1 MNAPLRLETTGGI
14 AHIRLAR
21 PARRNALSRDLLASF
36 VGAVTHAPAAG
47 ARVLVVSGEGG
58 FFSAGADF
66 SELTGSAAD
75 ASFDDAV
82 AEATAAVMGSP
93 LPVIAAIEGGCLG
106 AALDLAL
113 ACDLRVVAGGAFLEL
128 PALRLGLLYN
138 PPALARMAGRLPQ
151 PTVAR
156 LLYAGDRIPAT
167 EAVAAGLATHF
178 VQADAVASAMALA
191 RGLCALPA
199 DAVAATKG
207 FLRAC
212 EGSAPDLAE
221 WQRRRMALL
230 DSAERKAA
238 VASRK
243 PSAD

>member
-1 MNAPLRLETTGGI
+1 MNAPLRFETTGGI
-14 AHIRLAR
+14 THIRLAR
-21 PARRNALSRDLLASF
+21 PARRNALSRELLARF
-36 VGAVTHAPAAG
+36 VEAVTQAPAAG

-66 SELTGSAAD
+66 AELTGTAAD

-82 AEATAAVMGSP
+82 ADATAAVMRSS
-93 LPVIAAIEGGCLG
+93 LPVIAAVEGGCLG
-106 AALDLAL
+106 AGLDLAL
-113 ACDLRVVAGGAFLEL
+113 ACDLRVVAGDAFLQL
-128 PALRLGLLYN
+128 PALRMGLLYN
-138 PPALARMAGRLPQ
+138 PPALDRMARRLPQ
-151 PTVAR
+151 ATLAR

-178 VQADAVASAMALA
+178 VHANAVASAMALA
-191 RGLCALPA
+191 QGLCELPG

-212 EGSAPDLAE
+212 DSGTSDLAE

-243 PSAD
+243 PAAD